1 MGIKGTVRRSTDGH
15 IIHAN
20 IDTDVIIAEE
30 PPYGICLYHS
40 IYVAYICSSK
50 LDTSHEIYRCRN
62 LLYAFFLSTLHSYV
76 CLFDETKLRVL
87 ALNGSYSLFFL
98 SNYILLQAV
107 DTGHQYLTGKIIRVF
122 RFFSSS
128 HLASS

>member
-76 CLFDETKLRVL
+76 CLFDETKLKVL
-87 ALNGSYSLFFL
+87 ALNGNYGLFSL

-107 DTGHQYLTGKIIRVF
+107 TPILDRENNKSIPFFL
-122 RFFSSS
+122 FFSSC
-128 HLASS
+128 